1 MLILLLLW
9 ALLYILLLVLGEVIV
24 LVLQRHWP
32 GTVSPTETVLVGLI
46 GVISVLQFV
55 SIFFPTNFWFVAGLA
70 LLVIF
75 INWQLANRP
84 IRGAMT
90 NFHKLVRQPVCW
102 ILVIVVLFYAIE
114 RPANPDSG
122 TYHLPTIRYV
132 ERYAAIPGLGNL
144 FSRLAFNSSFFVIGA
159 AFGFTDLANQTLFP
173 LNGFLL
179 LLFGGYSIGQLQRL
193 NLSPVLR
200 NLQLSIVCLTLF
212 FLIRQVNAP
221 GTDVWA
227 TLLTLFVFLVWLDDT
242 RNSNRFR
249 AFLLVALVFTCLTV
263 KLATLPILLL
273 LPFVAYEHRHWL
285 RWKHGI
291 WVMILACLLIGP
303 WLARNVILSG
313 YLIFPFTE
321 LDLVSVDWKLAKN
334 AVRFEQDFVTFWA
347 RFHLPETK
355 FDPEKLTWPFARWV
369 SWWWTHW
376 WFWYNWPNRPTFIM
390 AVVSPLLMASQYIY
404 GHERLRR
411 LLPAYIVA
419 LAGFLFW
426 FLKAPEFRFGYAFIW
441 IAALLPIHNLHLLQR
456 PLPTRIATGLV
467 GLTLI
472 GLFVFA
478 AVRRGNHNL
487 NSLVDLLLIPA
498 KLSHINSEAQ
508 TTYYDFHRTR
518 SGLAVVVPRAPCEA
532 CLDIEQPCTPFFSDD
547 LQLRGK
553 TIAEGF
559 RLTHPTIDTLA
570 HNSIQLPPK

>member
-9 ALLYILLLVLGEVIV
+9 ALLYILLSVLGEGIV
-24 LVLQRHWP
+24 LALQRHWP
-32 GTVSPTETVLVGLI
+32 GTVSQPETALVGLI
-46 GVISVLQFV
+46 GVITLLQLV
-55 SIFFPTNFWFVAGLA
+55 SIFFPTNFWFVAGLS
-70 LLVIF
+70 LLAIF

-84 IRGAMT
+84 IRAATT
-90 NFHKLVRQPVCW
+90 NFYKLVRQPVFW
-102 ILVIVVLFYAIE
+102 LLIVVVLFYAIE

-144 FSRLAFNSSFFVIGA
+144 FSRLAFNSSFFVFGA
-159 AFGFTDLANQTLFP
+159 AFGFTNLASQTLFP

-200 NLQLSIVCLTLF
+200 NLQLSIVCLALF

-221 GTDVWA
+221 TADVWA
-227 TLLTLFVFLVWLDDT
+227 TLLTLFVFLVWLNEN
-242 RNSNRFR
+242 RSSNRFR
-249 AFLLVALVFTCLTV
+249 AFLLVALAFTCLTV

-273 LPFVAYEHRHWL
+273 LPFVAYQHRHWL

-291 WVMILACLLIGP
+291 WVTILACLLIGP
-303 WLARNVILSG
+303 WLVRNIILSG

-321 LDLVSVDWKLAKN
+321 LDLFSVDWKVAKN
-334 AVRFEQDFVTFWA
+334 VAQHEHDFVTFWA

-355 FDPEKLTWPFARWV
+355 FDLEKLTWPFARWV
-369 SWWWTHW
+369 SWWWTNW

-390 AVVSPLLMASQYIY
+390 AVVSPVLMASQWVYAR
-404 GHERLRR
+404 ERLPG
-411 LLPAYIVA
+411 LLPAYVVA

-441 IAALLPIHNLHLLQR
+441 IAALLPILNLLQR

-472 GLFVFA
+472 GLLVFA
-478 AVRRGNHNL
+478 AVNRANHKPD
-487 NSLVDLLLIPA
+487 SLVALLLIPA
-498 KLSHINSEAQ
+498 KLSHINSGEQ
-508 TTYYDFHRTR
+508 NTYYDLHRTR
-518 SGLAVVVPRAPCEA
+518 SGLSVVVPRAPCEA

-547 LQLRGK
+547 LHLRGQ

-559 RLTHPTIDTLA
+559 SVKHPPIDSLA
-570 HNSIQLPPK
+570 HNSIQLPAK

>member
-9 ALLYILLLVLGEVIV
+9 ALLYILLSVLGEGIV
-24 LVLQRHWP
+24 LALQRHWP
-32 GTVSPTETVLVGLI
+32 GTVSPTETVLMGLM
-46 GVISVLQFV
+46 GVISVLQIV
-55 SIFFPTNFWFVAGLA
+55 SIFFPTNCWFVAGLA
-70 LLVIF
+70 LLAIF

-84 IRGAMT
+84 IRAATT
-90 NFHKLVRQPVCW
+90 NFYKLVRQPVVW
-102 ILVIVVLFYAIE
+102 LLIVVILVYAIG
-114 RPANPDSG
+114 RPVNPDSG

-159 AFGFTDLANQTLFP
+159 AFGFTDLAGQTLFP

-179 LLFGGYSIGQLQRL
+179 LLFGDYSIRQLQRL

-200 NLQLSIVCLTLF
+200 NLQLSIVCLALF

-227 TLLTLFVFLVWLDDT
+227 TLLTLFVFLVWLNEN
-242 RNSNRFR
+242 RRSNHFR

-273 LPFVAYEHRHWL
+273 LPFVAYEHRHWI
-285 RWKHGI
+285 RWNHGV
-291 WVMILACLLIGP
+291 WVTILACLLIGP
-303 WLARNVILSG
+303 WLVRNVILSG

-321 LDLVSVDWKLAKN
+321 LDLVSVDWKVAKN
-334 AVRFEQDFVTFWA
+334 AVRFEHDFVTFWA

-390 AVVSPLLMASQYIY
+390 AVLSPVLMASQWVY
-404 GHERLRR
+404 GRERLRG
-411 LLPAYIVA
+411 LLAAYVVA

-441 IAALLPIHNLHLLQR
+441 IAALLPILNLIQQ

-472 GLFVFA
+472 GLLVFA
-478 AVRRGNHNL
+478 AVNRENHKPD
-487 NSLVDLLLIPA
+487 SLVALLLIPA
-498 KLSHINSEAQ
+498 KLSHLNSGEQNA
-508 TTYYDFHRTR
+508 YYDLRRTR

-532 CLDIEQPCTPFFSDD
+532 CFDIELPCTPFFSDD

-559 RLTHPTIDTLA
+559 RLTHPTIDSLA
-570 HNSIQLPPK
+570 HNSIQLPAK